1 MKWSLSSCS
10 AMLESLAGFVKLGQ
24 PVSESNLSSDL
35 KRILPQHTHL
45 YIPFSLELIYC
56 PVNGISVS
64 FFLVTR
70 YCSGVSCFPPFLV
83 SVFEIFSAMIQ
94 SPFYSIIGF
103 VY

>member
-24 PVSESNLSSDL
+24 PVPESNLSSDL

-45 YIPFSLELIYC
+45 YIPFSLELTYC

-70 YCSGVSCFPPFLV
+70 YCSGVSCFFHSS
-83 SVFEIFSAMIQ
+83 SVFEIFSSMIQ
-94 SPFYSIIGF
+94 SRFYSIIGS
-103 VY
+103 V